1 MGKHDIK
8 SVSNE
13 EYLQGRIKNLEAR
26 LVFVNETND
35 ELKRKVNRLNKW
47 ISELEAAAEDK
58 VTELEAE
65 NAKLRGKILKLVDDY
80 VGRE

>member
-58 VTELEAE
+58 VTALEAE